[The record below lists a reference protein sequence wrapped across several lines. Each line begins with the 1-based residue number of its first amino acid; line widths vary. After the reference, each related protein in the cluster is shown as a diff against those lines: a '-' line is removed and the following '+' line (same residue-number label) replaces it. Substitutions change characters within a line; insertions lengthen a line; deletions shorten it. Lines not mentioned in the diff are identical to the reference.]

1 MAATIKFGV
10 WASNTVNYVASDV
23 LAADTDGAVSG
34 EYIYA
39 DIFNGILKDVSL
51 VTVSL
56 ISALANITTS
66 TASMTFDNSQTL
78 AATTANLQTL
88 LYKHNVESAD
98 KWKTART
105 FTITDYDNSGVG
117 TTAVSVNGSGNVILR
132 MPQAF
137 KGSLAGEAATAT
149 KWTSSITVAISDYS
163 GTNTGATSNIQGAE
177 NNTIVL
183 KLPEQL
189 NCHYDRITGSS
200 NATHYITAVQS
211 PAAGNHDAKV
221 LAGLSYKPS
230 TNTLYTN
237 ISGTADKFNLDSFQN
252 IYYATSTPTANVT
265 ISDYYF
271 NVPAIYFVH
280 IDYWVCQYNG
290 DRYVTSTL
298 IFKDN
303 LNEYNMTP
311 PIASATS
318 TGSLIYF
325 RLVFS
330 SRTTSGTHNIVLQ
343 YTTTNPSSSSV
354 TWNTCTN
361 EHILNI
367 SRIICG

>member
-66 TASMTFDNSQTL
+66 TASMTFDNNQTL

-98 KWKTART
+98 KWKTARS
-105 FTITDYDNSGVG
+105 FTIVDYDNSGVG
-117 TTAVSVNGSGNVILR
+117 TTAVSVNGSGDIILR

-177 NNTIVL
+177 SNTIVL

-189 NCHYDRITGSS
+189 NCHYDRITSS
-200 NATHYITAVQS
+200 SSATHYITAVQS
-211 PAAGNHDAKV
+211 PATGNHDAKV
-221 LAGLSYKPS
+221 LAGLSYKPN
-230 TNTLYTN
+230 TNTLNCN
-237 ISGTADKFNLDSFQN
+237 ISGNAKSFDISSVERLVNTSLGVPNAIIDKFNYL
-252 IYYATSTPTANVT
+252 
-265 ISDYYF
+265 
-271 NVPAIYFVH
+271 VPAIYYVH
-280 IDYWVCQYNG
+280 YKYGGVSVSSIM
-290 DRYVTSTL
+290 L
-298 IFKDN
+298 ISDGQN
-303 LNEYNMTP
+303 AYTD
-311 PIASATS
+311 ATYS
-318 TGSLIYF
+318 RTQRAEGMHEF
-325 RLVFS
+325 RLRFADTDS
-330 SRTTSGTHNIVLQ
+330 THTCIYLQ
-343 YTTTNPSSSSV
+343 YSTDHGSTWSDESSGHNELISV
-354 TWNTCTN
+354 T
-361 EHILNI
+361 
-367 SRIICG
+367 RIICG